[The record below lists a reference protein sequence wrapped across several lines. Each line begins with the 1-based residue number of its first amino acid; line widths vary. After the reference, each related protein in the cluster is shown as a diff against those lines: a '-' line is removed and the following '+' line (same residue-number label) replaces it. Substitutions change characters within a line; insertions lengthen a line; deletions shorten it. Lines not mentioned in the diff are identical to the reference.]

1 MPVAVA
7 LSGHAGW
14 RTGALKANIENCRPS
29 PIEVFEFH
37 FWNSESRMR
46 RVEAVPVFG
55 SPINQTFTIQR
66 HDRTRFR
73 FCV

>member
-37 FWNSESRMR
+37 FWNSRKSDATSR
-46 RVEAVPVFG
+46 G
-55 SPINQTFTIQR
+55 SAG
-66 HDRTRFR
+66 FR
-73 FCV
+73 IADQSNLYYPTA